1 MSESSLATYVHY
13 SPNCTKPRQ
22 GTIQG
27 VAIHCT
33 AGGRNLPARS
43 FADMNRFAVKQ
54 KNGASCHYVVGG
66 DGSIAQVCREENR
79 AWCTSNPIDHQI
91 ITIEVASD
99 ADGECKCN
107 LAALNSLIKL
117 LVDICQ
123 RNNIP
128 RLLWRGDKSLMGKW
142 DEQNMVVHRWT
153 ANKAC
158 VPVDSEVLTRNG
170 WVKIS
175 EIQIG
180 EEIACA
186 DLDNLRISF
195 EEVYDKVEEHQHD
208 TYTNNGLTATK
219 DHRMVYSAWQ
229 SKNFFRIATYNELL
243 HKRNNVYIPLAGYSN
258 FDGLDMSME
267 MISFLVAV
275 QADGHYMYDKR
286 VDGTKSYYG
295 LEFHFSKHRK
305 VERIIEILNSLH
317 IPYRTTNQSNGT
329 TKIRIYNYDGINVVQ
344 EMCERYLN
352 NKAFTWNFIN
362 MNQEQALWFLN
373 ELLFWDGCK
382 AANLYTSRN
391 HENLDVVSAIAA
403 LNGVGAR
410 VSGDNIGF
418 RESPFMTLSK
428 ENTRRNNKHS
438 RGNITNVTCV
448 SVKTGVFLCRQ
459 NGKTFIIGNCPGDYL
474 YNKHAAIAQAVNN
487 RLGAETEDEDMDIN
501 KLLAEMTG
509 AQAYALYT
517 KAMTFA
523 AAVAEPEWSKKQGH
537 WEKATLKG
545 VVDGQEPER
554 PVKRDELAA
563 VLGRLGV
570 LD

>member
-1 MSESSLATYVHY
+1 
-13 SPNCTKPRQ
+13 
-22 GTIQG
+22 
-27 VAIHCT
+27 
-33 AGGRNLPARS
+33 
-43 FADMNRFAVKQ
+43 
-54 KNGASCHYVVGG
+54 
-66 DGSIAQVCREENR
+66 
-79 AWCTSNPIDHQI
+79 
-91 ITIEVASD
+91 
-99 ADGECKCN
+99 
-107 LAALNSLIKL
+107 
-117 LVDICQ
+117 
-123 RNNIP
+123 
-128 RLLWRGDKSLMGKW
+128 MGKW

-243 HKRNNVYIPLAGYSN
+243 HKGNNVYIPLAGYSN

-295 LEFHFSKHRK
+295 LEFHFSKQRK
-305 VERIIEILNSLH
+305 VERIIEILNNLH
-317 IPYRTTNQSNGT
+317 LPYRTTNQSNGT

-352 NKAFTWNFIN
+352 NKAFTWDFIN

-428 ENTRRNNKHS
+428 ENTRRNNKQS

-474 YNKHAAIAQAVNN
+474 YNKHAAIAQAVNE
-487 RLGAETEDEDMDIN
+487 RLGAEKEDDEMDIN

-517 KAMTFA
+517 KAMAFS
-523 AAVAEPEWSKKQGH
+523 AAVAEPEWSRKQGH

-545 VVDGQEPER
+545 IVDGQEPER